1 MFTPA
6 FTQLFIREFL
16 LAIYKKAVIANLANR
31 QYQGQAQLNGTVNV
45 LTLSS
50 SITVSDYDLKSDLTF
65 EDVATAYSSMAI
77 NQAKAFGFQVDKKT
91 LTQITPQVVMQYAQ
105 QAANKMALAL
115 DANLYAHQADVLA
128 DNVMGTSGAPI
139 ALTKDNV
146 VDTFLKLEEKMDI
159 NGVDDANRWLVVS
172 NEIGT
177 MLKIAGFNKTMF
189 VGGAGTSAMATG
201 EVMKVGGFTVYESNT
216 IRPVAGVHSL
226 LAGDAEFINL
236 AMTVDEVQTFQ
247 PEKNFNTAL
256 KGLMVFGS
264 KVFQPERGG
273 LILASVA

>member
-16 LAIYKKAVIANLANR
+16 QAIYKKAVIANLANR
-31 QYQGQAQLNGTVNV
+31 QYQGQAQLNGTVNI

-91 LTQITPQVVMQYAQ
+91 LAQITPQVVMQYAQ

-115 DANLYAHQADVLA
+115 DVNLYAHQADVLA
-128 DNVMGTSGAPI
+128 GNVMGTSVAPV

>member
-16 LAIYKKAVIANLANR
+16 QAIYKKAVIANLANR

-91 LTQITPQVVMQYAQ
+91 LAQITPQVVMQYAQ

-115 DANLYAHQADVLA
+115 DVNLYAHQADVLA
-128 DNVMGTSGAPI
+128 GNVMGTSVAPV